1 MTKVSD
7 NIRCD
12 KINQVILGNIII
24 RTKANKEQ
32 LTKSTAKTNLMIEI
46 LTQTMHISVDAK
58 NANIF

>member
-1 MTKVSD
+1 VTKVSD

-12 KINQVILGNIII
+12 KINQVLGNIII

>member
-12 KINQVILGNIII
+12 KINQVLGNIII

>member
-1 MTKVSD
+1 VTKVSD

-12 KINQVILGNIII
+12 KINQVLGNIII
-24 RTKANKEQ
+24 RTKANKKQ